1 MNLGDKLPIKAL
13 ENLTF
18 FEDNELFNEIRKK
31 PSKPNTPTVN
41 NNYIQPVQPVVQPV
55 AVVQNKQTCY
65 WIIIYSFIFCVRWK
79 SSWYFELDLVFI
91 TKHTNVI
98 TKIDTPRIVDKIII
112 IKVVL
117 SWPLS
122 SSFGLSIS
130 IKLYFCVP
138 IPWAS

>member
-13 ENLTF
+13 ENVTF
-18 FEDNELFNEIRKK
+18 FEDNELFNEIRKN
-31 PSKPNTPTVN
+31 PSKRNTPTVN
-41 NNYIQPVQPVVQPV
+41 INYIQPVQPV

-65 WIIIYSFIFCVRWK
+65 WIIFYSFIFCVRWK

-98 TKIDTPRIVDKIII
+98 TKIDTPRIVDKTII

-130 IKLYFCVP
+130 IKL
-138 IPWAS
+138 